1 VSVVLLE
8 AMGYKKMA
16 EGGIRS
22 FLWQARFKVRFYV
35 LYQALEAA
43 CLVLNF
49 LLFDLI
55 AADANSY
62 HKKLASK
69 D

>member
-1 VSVVLLE
+1 
-8 AMGYKKMA
+8 MA

-22 FLWQARFKVRFYV
+22 FLWQARYKVRFYV

-43 CLVLNF
+43 CLVLNS
-49 LLFDLI
+49 LLFEFI